1 MKGKLMIGTHLRWM
15 TLLKG
20 KLTKK
25 YKAFKLYKN
34 NRMGSNFSNLQK
46 LSQELSELITKR
58 KEDYNRHLAN
68 ELNEPQLSPKTF
80 WKILETFYNGNKIPL
95 TPPIIVDKK
104 LVSDYEGK
112 ANHFNKFFASQC
124 TPIDNDSQIPD
135 SAVFNTKVKLF
146 AITCEGNDIL
156 KIIRNLAIS
165 KAHGFDDISVR
176 MVKLGDDFLAKPLS
190 IMFQNCINSGVF
202 PDSWEKSNIVPI
214 HKKKWQTINK

>member
-1 MKGKLMIGTHLRWM
+1 M

-34 NRMGSNFSNLQK
+34 SNFSNLQK
-46 LSQELSELITKR
+46 LSQELSQLITKR

-112 ANHFNKFFASQC
+112 ANHFNKFFVPQC
-124 TPIDNDSQIPD
+124 TSIDNDSRIPD
-135 SAVFNTKVKLF
+135 SVVFNTKVKLF
-146 AITCEGNDIL
+146 AITCEDNDIL
-156 KIIRNLAIS
+156 KIIRNFAIS
-165 KAHGFDDISVR
+165 KGHGFHDISVR

-202 PDSWEKSNIVPI
+202 PDS
-214 HKKKWQTINK
+214 